1 MKKQVAIITLSNE
14 GASIAAAL
22 SEGLHQTTIY
32 VHESVETRIDCRSF
46 SRTLDLVSE
55 IFGLYDGLIFIGPCG
70 VAVRAI
76 APHISHKTKD
86 PAVVVVDVCAR
97 WAISLLS
104 GHEGGANDL
113 AVEVSNIIGS
123 DPIITTTTEARKNI
137 IVGIGCKRGV
147 SSEKIKAA
155 ILNSLNELQLP
166 VEQVRFIATIDAK
179 ASEKGLIQAAQELQV
194 PLRFVSSNEIM
205 NSSRDFYKSEFVQQS
220 VGAPGV
226 SEPCALLAGRRT
238 QLIQKRKIYEGITT
252 AISRENCL

>member
-1 MKKQVAIITLSNE
+1 MKKHLAIITLSSE
-14 GASIAAAL
+14 GACIAVAL
-22 SEGLHQTTIY
+22 SEGLRNTSIY
-32 VHESVETRIDCRSF
+32 IHDSVETKIECRSF

-55 IFGLYDGLIFIGPCG
+55 IFGSYDGLVFIGPCG

-113 AVEVSNIIGS
+113 AVQVSNIIGS

-137 IVGIGCKRGV
+137 IVGVGCKRGV
-147 SSEKIKAA
+147 AADKIIGA
-155 ILNSLNELQLP
+155 ISNSLGELQLP
-166 VEQVRFIATIDAK
+166 IDQVRFIATIDAK
-179 ASEKGLIQAAQELQV
+179 ASEKGLIQAAQELQI
-194 PLRFVSSNEIM
+194 PLRLISSNEIM
-205 NSSRDFYKSEFVQQS
+205 NSSRDFYRSEFVQQS

-238 QLIQKRKIYEGITT
+238 QLIQKRKIYEGITI
-252 AISRENCL
+252 AVARENCL

>member
-1 MKKQVAIITLSNE
+1 M
-14 GASIAAAL
+14 
-22 SEGLHQTTIY
+22 
-32 VHESVETRIDCRSF
+32 
-46 SRTLDLVSE
+46 
-55 IFGLYDGLIFIGPCG
+55 
-70 VAVRAI
+70 AVRAI
-76 APHISHKTKD
+76 APHISHKTRD

-137 IVGIGCKRGV
+137 IVGVGCKRGV
-147 SSEKIKAA
+147 TSEKIKAA
-155 ILNSLNELQLP
+155 ILNSLDDLQLP

-179 ASEKGLIQAAQELQV
+179 ASEKGLILAAQELQV
-194 PLRFVSSNEIM
+194 PLRLISSSEIM
-205 NSSRDFYKSEFVQQS
+205 NSSRDFYKSGFVQQS

-238 QLIQKRKIYEGITT
+238 QLIQKRKIFEGITI

>member
-22 SEGLHQTTIY
+22 SEGLRHTTIY

-55 IFGLYDGLIFIGPCG
+55 IFGSYDGLIFIGPCG

-194 PLRFVSSNEIM
+194 PLRFISSNEIM

>member
-22 SEGLHQTTIY
+22 SEGLRHTTIY

-55 IFGLYDGLIFIGPCG
+55 IFGSYDGLIFIGPCG